1 MSQEGLSERGAG
13 RAQPVRDRE
22 HQSKRT
28 AFRFFVDQDTALSH
42 LSLRRHP
49 NRSSAAPAKTH
60 QLQLLDLPALWR
72 PLGVLQGRNSSRD
85 RSPREHYRVRLG
97 RQDAQNSPVS
107 QLWVRHTLGATKAK
121 AKQLARGER
130 TELRAKRARV
140 CAYPSLRWS

>member
-1 MSQEGLSERGAG
+1 MAPNRTVERDARKSGARPSLWTLG
-13 RAQPVRDRE
+13 VTRISSR
-22 HQSKRT
+22 
-28 AFRFFVDQDTALSH
+28 ALSH

-49 NRSSAAPAKTH
+49 NRSSAAPAETH